1 MHIERLKVIRAIG
14 LPPDLDKRIHQNRL
28 LRLARESAQTAV
40 YHLSDYEPGR
50 RYATV
55 NGPPLIRDPIQVTAS
70 FCKPLRLKLPDALA
84 ALVPHGPKR
93 DLPARLGQTEVRMV
107 LLSAGH

>member
-1 MHIERLKVIRAIG
+1 MVDPQRRLVELTG
-14 LPPDLDKRIHQNRL
+14 VPV
-28 LRLARESAQTAV
+28 E
-40 YHLSDYEPGR
+40 
-50 RYATV
+50 
-55 NGPPLIRDPIQVTAS
+55 VTAHQYGIQYPGDTS
-70 FCKPLRLKLPDALA
+70 PQHRQPRDRGEGLA